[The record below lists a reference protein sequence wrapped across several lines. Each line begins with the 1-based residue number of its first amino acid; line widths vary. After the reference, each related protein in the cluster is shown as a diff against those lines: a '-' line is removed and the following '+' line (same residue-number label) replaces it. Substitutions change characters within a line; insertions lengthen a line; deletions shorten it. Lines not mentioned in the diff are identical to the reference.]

1 MILTRA
7 INAPRRDGLGEDV
20 SLDALLRRH
29 ATINPDA
36 PAMIDTADRP
46 VFTDGKPRRMS
57 WAALDVEVD
66 RIAAGL
72 KGLNLG
78 RDAVVAVQMPNITE
92 SAVAFLA
99 VLRAGYI
106 PSMLPLGWR
115 RREIVQALTRTG
127 AKAVITVSRA
137 GPVAHAEI
145 MAYAAAEV
153 FTVRFLLAY
162 GRTVP
167 DGVISIDTDLDGLKR
182 ADQETVGDRLEK
194 SGRHVGVITWD
205 PTPSGFAPVARAQ
218 NELIAAGMAYMLEAG
233 LTDRDIIATTLSASA
248 IVGLA
253 SGIVASLL
261 SGAPLVMHQPFSSRV
276 LAGALVTENVTHL
289 VLPGAVVA
297 GFIKAARLPSR
308 PLRSVGAVWRT
319 GETPAKLTPGTHTII
334 DVSTFGEIGFTAAA
348 RDASYTPVPLPLGEL
363 QSPRGNTRGPSLI
376 ETRITPKGHVVMRGA
391 LAPSGN
397 LPGEPS
403 LAIDNEGWVDTGV
416 TAGVRQGEVR
426 IGTVRMGVAR
436 IGALSFPRAALEEFL
451 RTTSSSAGAALAL
464 TRDQMF
470 GEITRA
476 GNGNRKALFDALD
489 KAGASAALLPRSEGE
504 ERRQQGVA

>member
-7 INAPRRDGLGEDV
+7 INAPRREGLGEDV

-29 ATINPDA
+29 ASISPDA
-36 PAMIDTADRP
+36 PAVIDTADRP
-46 VFTDGKPRRMS
+46 VFTDGKPRRIT
-57 WAALDVEVD
+57 WAALDADVD
-66 RIAAGL
+66 RVAAGL
-72 KGLNLG
+72 KGLGLG
-78 RDAVVAVQMPNITE
+78 RDAVVALQLPNITE

-115 RREIVQALTRTG
+115 RRDIVQALTRTG
-127 AKAVITVSRA
+127 TKAAITVSRA

-167 DGVISIDTDLDGLKR
+167 DGVISIDTHLDGLRR
-182 ADQETVGDRLEK
+182 AETETVGDRLEK
-194 SGRHVGVITWD
+194 SGRHVAVITWD
-205 PTPSGFAPVARAQ
+205 PTPNGFAPVPRAQ
-218 NELIAAGMAYMLEAG
+218 TELIAAGMAYMLEAG
-233 LTDRDIIATTLSASA
+233 LTDKDIIATTLTSAS

-253 SGIVASLL
+253 SGLVASLL
-261 SGAPLVMHQPFSSRV
+261 SGAPLVLHQPFSSRV

-289 VLPGAVVA
+289 VLPGAVAA
-297 GFIKAARLPSR
+297 GFSRAGRFPTR

-319 GETPAKLTPGTHTII
+319 GETPSKLTPCPQSII
-334 DVSTFGEIGFTAAA
+334 DVSTFGEIGFAAA
-348 RDASYTPVPLPLGEL
+348 SRDAAQNPTPLPVGEL
-363 QSPRGNTRGPSLI
+363 HSPRGNPRGPSLI
-376 ETRITPKGHVVMRGA
+376 ETRVTPKGHIVLRGA
-391 LAPSGN
+391 MAPSGN

-416 TAGVRQGEVR
+416 IAGVRQNEVR

-451 RTTSSSAGAALAL
+451 RATSSSAGAALSL
-464 TRDQMF
+464 TRDPMF
-470 GEITRA
+470 NEIARA
-476 GNGNRKALFDALD
+476 GNGNRKALFEALE
-489 KAGASAALLPRSEGE
+489 KAGASVAMMPKDDIE
-504 ERRQQGVA
+504 ERRHKGVA

>member
-29 ATINPDA
+29 ASINPDA
-36 PAMIDTADRP
+36 PAVIDTADRP
-46 VFTDGKPRRMS
+46 VYTDGKPRRMS
-57 WAALDVEVD
+57 WAALDAEVD
-66 RIAAGL
+66 RVAGGL
-72 KGLNLG
+72 KGLGLG
-78 RDAVVAVQMPNITE
+78 RDAVVALQLPNITE

-127 AKAVITVSRA
+127 AKAAITVSRA

-167 DGVISIDTDLDGLKR
+167 DGVISIDSHLDGLRR
-182 ADQETVGDRLEK
+182 ADMDTVGDRLEK
-194 SGRHVGVITWD
+194 SGRHVAVITWD
-205 PTPSGFAPVARAQ
+205 PTPSGFAPVPRAQ
-218 NELIAAGMAYMLEAG
+218 TELIAAGMAYMLEAG
-233 LTDRDIIATTLSASA
+233 LTDKDIIATTLMGAS

-253 SGIVASLL
+253 SGLVASLL

-276 LAGALVTENVTHL
+276 LAGALVTENVTHV
-289 VLPGAVVA
+289 VLPGAAASGFGRA
-297 GFIKAARLPSR
+297 GRFPSR

-319 GETPAKLTPGTHTII
+319 GETPGKFTPCPQTIV
-334 DVSTFGEIGFTAAA
+334 DVTCFGEIGFAAAA
-348 RDASYTPVPLPLGEL
+348 RDASLNHTPLPVGEL
-363 QSPRGNTRGPSLI
+363 YSPRGNARGPSLI
-376 ETRITPKGHVVMRGA
+376 ETRVTPKGHIVLRGA

-403 LAIDNEGWVDTGV
+403 MAIDNEGWVDTGV
-416 TAGVRQGEVR
+416 IAGVRQNEVR
-426 IGTVRMGVAR
+426 VGTVRMGVAR

-451 RTTSSSAGAALAL
+451 RATSSSAGAALSL
-464 TRDQMF
+464 TRDPVF
-470 GEITRA
+470 NEIARA
-476 GNGNRKALFDALD
+476 GNGNRKALFDALE
-489 KAGASAALLPRSEGE
+489 KAGASAALMPKPESE
-504 ERRQQGVA
+504 ERRQKGVA